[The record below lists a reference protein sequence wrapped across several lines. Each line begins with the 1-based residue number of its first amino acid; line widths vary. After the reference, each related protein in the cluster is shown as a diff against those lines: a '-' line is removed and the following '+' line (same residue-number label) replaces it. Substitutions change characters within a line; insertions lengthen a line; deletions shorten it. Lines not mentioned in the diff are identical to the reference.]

1 MNLSPFDRTSTN
13 APHLNEDSRKVQ
25 SPVGEDALLRLQ
37 VTQPLLEQRR
47 VHRVPALSS
56 RSQQHGTNQR
66 TPSMFTQPADG
77 IGEGTDLK
85 SASGSPGAPTTMTG
99 PAAPGTSMVV
109 LGGAEADE
117 AMRTPRR
124 RVAARATGEGR
135 GRGSSGSGARRQRQR
150 QRALR

>member
-1 MNLSPFDRTSTN
+1 
-13 APHLNEDSRKVQ
+13 
-25 SPVGEDALLRLQ
+25 
-37 VTQPLLEQRR
+37 
-47 VHRVPALSS
+47 
-56 RSQQHGTNQR
+56 
-66 TPSMFTQPADG
+66 MFTQPADG

-135 GRGSSGSGARRQRQR
+135 GRGGSGSGARRRKPSR
-150 QRALR
+150 NRARELAAAAAMVSRSFAHVEPAIVSMGWNDGPGQGPIDPVEHKHRGLKAQVG